1 MSSYSYDT
9 LSEAVNDLVN
19 RGYTHNFNIAC
30 DAIECKD
37 ISLKL
42 TPGDFEITEFY
53 RFEGE
58 SDPGDEEIVYA
69 IESAQGA
76 KGILVNAYGV
86 YSDELSEELVKKLKI
101 ERP

>member
-9 LSEAVNDLVN
+9 LSEAINDLTK
-19 RGYTHNFNIAC
+19 RGYTYNFNIAC
-30 DAIECKD
+30 DAIECRD

-42 TPGDFEITEFY
+42 SPADFEITEFY

-58 SDPGDEEIVYA
+58 SNPGDEEILYA
-69 IESAQGA
+69 IESAEGV

-86 YSDELSEELVKKLKI
+86 YAEELSEELVKKLKI
-101 ERP
+101 DRP

>member
-9 LSEAVNDLVN
+9 LSEAVNDLMK
-19 RGYTHNFNIAC
+19 RGYTHNFNIIC
-30 DAIECKD
+30 DAIECRD

-42 TPGDFEITEFY
+42 SPGDFEITEFY

-69 IESAQGA
+69 IESAGGV

-86 YSDELSEELVKKLKI
+86 YADELSEELVEKLKI